1 MDTKIG
7 EGQFGEVWKGHLKTK
22 KGDKVESTIVA
33 VKVMKVNTSTQ
44 HQLEMF
50 HQEARL
56 MRMYDHRNV
65 VKLHGMVYSE
75 DNVMVV
81 MELVSGGGLNTY
93 LKQKKLMPLI
103 KASFCYDIAAGLAYL
118 HSKNCM
124 HRDVAARN
132 CLVTTDGRMIKLSD
146 FGLAAHGSR
155 LKLPSTERVPIR
167 WQAPEVLFYHVYLR
181 ESDVWSY
188 GMLMSEIYNDGKVP
202 FHDKSVAEIRAKSI
216 TVGSRIG
223 HKPPI
228 KHIIVATTK
237 AVVNHQ
243 KVPPKI
249 VDEVEAGR
257 AVGSQQLKPFVPAV
271 RTANTPSES
280 LKTAHGEGDR
290 PRQAQSTNIAAQ
302 PRHTQHGKQDEKK
315 DALQH

>member
-1 MDTKIG
+1 
-7 EGQFGEVWKGHLKTK
+7 
-22 KGDKVESTIVA
+22 
-33 VKVMKVNTSTQ
+33 MKVNTNTQ

-56 MRMYDHRNV
+56 MRMYDHRGQTPVSQIETTAARIHAKLQQYGQKKVYCKLYLHSRNV

-75 DNVMVV
+75 DDVMVV

-155 LKLPSTERVPIR
+155 IKLPSTERVPIR

-202 FHDKSVAEIRAKSI
+202 FHDKSVAEIRSK
-216 TVGSRIG
+216 
-223 HKPPI
+223 
-228 KHIIVATTK
+228 
-237 AVVNHQ
+237 
-243 KVPPKI
+243 
-249 VDEVEAGR
+249 
-257 AVGSQQLKPFVPAV
+257 
-271 RTANTPSES
+271 
-280 LKTAHGEGDR
+280 
-290 PRQAQSTNIAAQ
+290 
-302 PRHTQHGKQDEKK
+302 
-315 DALQH
+315 